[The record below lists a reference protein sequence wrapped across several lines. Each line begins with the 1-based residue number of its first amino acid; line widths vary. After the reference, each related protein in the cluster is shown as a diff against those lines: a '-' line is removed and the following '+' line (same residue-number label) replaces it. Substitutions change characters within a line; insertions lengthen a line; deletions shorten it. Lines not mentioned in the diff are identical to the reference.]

1 MLCIVPCKITSLHQ
15 YLCANFECSQTGLV
29 AVAAP
34 RDCALPV
41 QRIYSK
47 KEELEMQNLK
57 QINASLAL
65 TQCSQDQRM

>member
-1 MLCIVPCKITSLHQ
+1 MMDFCRAALFSSSRVCLGEQKNKLAKSKKLTSLHR

-34 RDCALPV
+34 RDYALPV

-47 KEELEMQNLK
+47 KN
-57 QINASLAL
+57 
-65 TQCSQDQRM
+65 